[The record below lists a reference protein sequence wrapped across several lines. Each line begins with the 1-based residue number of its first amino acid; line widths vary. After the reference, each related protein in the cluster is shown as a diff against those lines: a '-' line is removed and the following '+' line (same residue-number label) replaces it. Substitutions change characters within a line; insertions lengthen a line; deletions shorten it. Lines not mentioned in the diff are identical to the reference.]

1 MRRGSGRRIWERRRT
16 RRGRRSTE
24 SRCSICLITVSQVS
38 NNRKR
43 PRPTLAFHPRERP
56 RLPFDADPKVPSCHQ
71 ISLAIS
77 YTSSRTSK
85 PSRSLITGSPASPR
99 GSRSSRP
106 FVDSRRTTTRSFPPP
121 VTTRLGLGR
130 VERRSGRGRGRER
143 RMTVAMACAP
153 MLARCISSWRLRFA
167 GPLRESQERNCC
179 ARCTAAVAILQLAP
193 PPQQEGC
200 LSRRRRRCGRSF
212 RSRSNSRRLT
222 SSLLP
227 RKGKP
232 APSTTPYP

>member
-130 VERRSGRGRGRER
+130 VERRSGREGEGRGEGRWRWRARQCSRDVYARGGCGSPDRHASFESGIAAL
-143 RMTVAMACAP
+143 VA
-153 MLARCISSWRLRFA
+153 
-167 GPLRESQERNCC
+167 
-179 ARCTAAVAILQLAP
+179 AP
-193 PPQQEGC
+193 PWQFY
-200 LSRRRRRCGRSF
+200 SSHRRR
-212 RSRSNSRRLT
+212 N
-222 SSLLP
+222 
-227 RKGKP
+227 RKD
-232 APSTTPYP
+232 A